1 MLIIAIAGITYRI
14 DHTSIYDLSIRQEF
28 DGSAP
33 RLFGGDT
40 AHSSTFRSDSFVGS
54 VAAGGSC
61 NVATL
66 TVAPHL
72 HGTHTECAGHIT
84 RARVAVCDAVPEVL
98 VASTLVSVRPE
109 RAMSVRDEWSGST
122 HADDHIVTEHVLRAA
137 LERRRPGFTDALI
150 VRTRP
155 NRIEKKVADYDKLGA
170 PYFSTAAMGF
180 ICDLGVRHL
189 VLDLPSVDRMDDG
202 GELLCHHAF
211 FQVST
216 GDDDGSRIRTDR
228 TITELAYID
237 EAVPDGIYLL
247 NLQVPPFAT
256 DAAPS
261 RPLLLPVS
269 PAGPVNRT

>member
-14 DHTSIYDLSIRQEF
+14 DHNTIFDLSIRQEF
-28 DGSAP
+28 DERAP
-33 RLFGGDT
+33 RLFGGGT
-40 AHSSTFRSDSFVGS
+40 ASSSTYQSDSFVGS
-54 VAAGGSC
+54 VADGGSC
-61 NVATL
+61 NVSTL
-66 TVAPHL
+66 RVAPHL

-84 RARVAVCDAVPEVL
+84 RSRVAVCDAVPDVL
-98 VASTLVSVRPE
+98 VAATLVSVHPE
-109 RAMSVRDEWSGST
+109 RAISVRDEWSGST
-122 HADDHIVTEHVLRAA
+122 QADDHIVTEQVLRAA
-137 LERRRPGFTDALI
+137 LERRRPGFADALI

-155 NRIEKKVADYDKLGA
+155 NRIEKKAADYDLRGA
-170 PYFSTAAMGF
+170 PYLSTAAMGF

-189 VLDLPSVDRMDDG
+189 VLDLPSADRLDDG

-216 GDDDGSRIRTDR
+216 GGDDGSRVRTDR

-237 EAVPDGIYLL
+237 DAVSDGIYLL

-269 PAGPVNRT
+269 VAG